1 MLAAFATGALASALV
16 AAAAAGL
23 VLWVVALLF
32 FGGDVHE
39 LTPAIAG
46 IIGLVVGGVVL
57 IAEGIAHR
65 RTREAWT
72 VGEPW
77 AYRGPGGSDR
87 ARRYGDPRG

>member
-1 MLAAFATGALASALV
+1 MLAAFATGALASALI

-23 VLWVVALLF
+23 ALWVVALLF
-32 FGGDVHE
+32 GGDVHA
-39 LTPAIAG
+39 LAPAIAAG
-46 IIGLVVGGVVL
+46 IGVVVGGIVL
-57 IAEGIAHR
+57 VAEAIAHR

-77 AYRGPGGSDR
+77 AYRGPGGPDR